1 MLSTFSCAYWPF
13 VYWPFSVEELFI
25 QILGPFLNWGFLL
38 LLSWKSSLCI
48 PDTRPL
54 PDIWF
59 ANIFSHSVSCIFIL
73 LIISF
78 AMQKPFSLMWS
89 HLFTFPFVAYDFG
102 VIRKKSFWR
111 PVLRRLPP
119 LSSSRS
125 FMVSNLTYKPLIHFE
140 LIFVNDIK

>member
-1 MLSTFSCAYWPF
+1 MSSLERCLCRPLAHFLIG
-13 VYWPFSVEELFI
+13 LF
-25 QILGPFLNWGFLL
+25 GVFLL
-38 LLSWKSSLCI
+38 LSFMSSLYLLYVN
-48 PDTRPL
+48 PL

-73 LIISF
+73 LIVSF